1 MRLGLLAAVLFISTW
16 GADAS
21 ATEIDVTSQP
31 AAVTVFPRGAEVKR
45 IGKVRITKGEHK
57 LVFSDLPSQAIIA
70 SIRVEGKSTGGLEIG
85 SVDGRRV
92 FVARNDGEAANSE
105 RRRLETEIERLT
117 DERANHQATIAAKNI
132 QKKFVENLA
141 ALPVRPPPQAS
152 AAPGAGTGENWAAIF
167 DLIGG
172 RLADLQRVV
181 QETKLKMRDIE
192 RRITDLKKK
201 LASLAPGRI
210 QRTEVKVSV
219 IASQDLDAELAVTY
233 QVGSAAWTPTYSAR
247 LDSGS
252 RSLPA
257 KLTLT
262 RRALVQQ
269 STDEVWDDVIL
280 ELSTT
285 RPAARSSAP
294 KLSTLTVDINPPPPP
309 PVAQESTL
317 RRREYRSATE
327 RSAKS
332 ADAPASAAAP
342 RPLMKPATEQ
352 TAVAV
357 EGTFQAVFAVPGRL
371 TVKNTGDMTR
381 VKISDT
387 TLEPALVV
395 RSVPKR
401 DRQTYLYAK
410 IKLPKGAPYLPGRI
424 ELFRD
429 QTFAGFGHLP
439 QLAPG
444 EKHEIGFGADDLV
457 RVRYDVTEQRT
468 GETGIISSSRTD
480 QRRYKITIKNLHER
494 PIAYAILDQMPVPAD
509 DKIKVELQ
517 GTTAPTQKDVKG
529 QRGVLEWSGKL
540 SAEEEKMIDFGYVV
554 SWPSDAKVYYR

>member
-16 GADAS
+16 GVEAS
-21 ATEIDVTSQP
+21 ATEIDVTSRA
-31 AAVTVFPRGAEVKR
+31 AAVTVFPRGAEVRR
-45 IGKVRITKGEHK
+45 IGKVHITKGEHK
-57 LVFSDLPSQAIIA
+57 LVFGDLPSQAIIA

-92 FVARNDGEAANSE
+92 FVARNEGEVANSE
-105 RRRLETEIERLT
+105 RRRLETEIERLS
-117 DERANHQATIAAKNI
+117 DELANHQATIAAKDI

-141 ALPVRPPPQAS
+141 ALPVRPPPQAP
-152 AAPGAGTGENWAAIF
+152 AAPGAVTGENWTAIF

-219 IASQDLDAELAVTY
+219 ISSQDLDAELVVTY

-247 LDSGS
+247 LESGS

-269 STDEVWDDVIL
+269 STDEVWKDVTL

-294 KLSTLTVDINPPPPP
+294 NLRTLTVDISPPPPSP
-309 PVAQESTL
+309 LAQESTL
-317 RRREYRSATE
+317 RRREYRSATG
-327 RSAKS
+327 RAAKS
-332 ADAPASAAAP
+332 ADAPAAAP
-342 RPLMKPATEQ
+342 AAPVMKAATEQ
-352 TAVAV
+352 TAVAA

-371 TVKNTGDMTR
+371 TIANTGDVTR
-381 VKISDT
+381 VKISDI
-387 TLEPALVV
+387 TLEPALMV

-429 QTFAGFGHLP
+429 QTFAGYGHLP

-444 EKHEIGFGADDLV
+444 EKHEVGFGADDLV
-457 RVRYDVTEQRT
+457 RVRYDVTDQRT

-480 QRRYKITIKNLHER
+480 QRRYKIAIKNLHER
-494 PIAYAILDQMPVPAD
+494 PIAYSILDQMPVPAD

-517 GTTAPTQKDVKG
+517 GATAPTRKDVKG

-540 SAEEEKMIDFGYVV
+540 SAEEEKVIDFGYVV
-554 SWPSDAKVYYR
+554 SWPSDVKVYYR